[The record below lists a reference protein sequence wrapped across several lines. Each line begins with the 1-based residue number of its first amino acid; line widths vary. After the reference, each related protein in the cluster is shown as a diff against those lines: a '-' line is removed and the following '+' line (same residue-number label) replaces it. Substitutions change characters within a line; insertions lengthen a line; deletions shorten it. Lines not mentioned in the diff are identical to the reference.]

1 MTEPTTVPPGI
12 ITAINPGSQETTAQ
26 LMTDLRGR
34 WVGEGINTL
43 WVPSRADSNP
53 VTPPPMYNPDPSG
66 PPKPQ
71 PRFVASRTTET
82 LVISEPL
89 GDVPNKGAEDE
100 INESA
105 SAYSDHVYDENGKL
119 VHAETGFW
127 LGTPV
132 TSSATGTAVGKLAA
146 IPHGTTVL
154 AQGPLPSRADGTG
167 QITAPAAEPATPAT
181 LPTGMT
187 APSGPLDPVYIAN
200 VALYIQRRF
209 EADRTGLLWQFELSS
224 GGADVAN
231 ISFLKANAPVTSVR
245 STYWIGNLGIR
256 TDTAGAQEAA
266 VLAYVQVA
274 TINFDGI
281 DWPHVSVGYLLR
293 DQEWQR

>member
-1 MTEPTTVPPGI
+1 MTEPTAVPPGI
-12 ITAINPGSQETTAQ
+12 ITAINPSSQETTAQ

-43 WVPSRADSNP
+43 WVPSRADSSP
-53 VTPPPMYNPDPSG
+53 ATPLPMYNPVPSG
-66 PPKPQ
+66 PPTPQ

-89 GDVPNKGAEDE
+89 GDVPNKGPHDE

-105 SAYSDHVYDENGKL
+105 SAYSDRVYDENGKL

-132 TSSATGTAVGKLAA
+132 TTTTGAAVAKLAA

-154 AQGPLPSRADGTG
+154 AQGPLPGRADGTS
-167 QITAPAAEPATPAT
+167 QITAPVAEPAAPAT
-181 LPTGMT
+181 LPTGML
-187 APSGPLDPVYIAN
+187 APSGPLDPQYIAN
-200 VALYIQRRF
+200 VASYIQRRL
-209 EADRTGLLWQFELSS
+209 EADRTGLLWQFELTSS
-224 GGADVAN
+224 GADIAN
-231 ISFLKANAPVTSVR
+231 ISFLKLNAPVTSVR

-274 TINFDGI
+274 TLTFDGI

-293 DQEWQR
+293 DQEWRS